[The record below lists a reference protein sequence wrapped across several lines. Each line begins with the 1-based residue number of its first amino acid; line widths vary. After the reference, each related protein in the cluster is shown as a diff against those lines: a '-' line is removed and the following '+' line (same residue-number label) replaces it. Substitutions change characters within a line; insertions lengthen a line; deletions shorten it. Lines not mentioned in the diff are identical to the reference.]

1 MNLKTLIIQPKEY
14 FKDFKAD
21 EYENKKPIKLRYLFL
36 ALIAITILNLLVT
49 NLMIPDY
56 FEQLSSAAGATGA
69 AGTTVD
75 AGTLEF
81 VKTVSKVSMWVGG
94 TVGILIWAWICVNVL
109 YFVTKIFMGFVEK
122 DEIKDKKYFKSLLY
136 FRFIVFY
143 IVSGT
148 LTIISTIILRDMNL
162 VQIAS
167 SINSILIKIWSTYF
181 LYGILKYYLQT
192 KKLHKILPTILY
204 IITLIFAIKEIVEA
218 ML

>member
-36 ALIAITILNLLVT
+36 ALVAISVLSLVVM

-56 FEQLSSAAGATGA
+56 LEQLSSAGA
-69 AGTTVD
+69 AGD
-75 AGTLEF
+75 AETLEL
-81 VKTVSKVSMWVGG
+81 VKTWTKISVWVGG

-136 FRFIVFY
+136 FRFIVFS
-143 IVSGT
+143 IASCI
-148 LTIISTIILRDMNL
+148 LSIISTIVLRDMNL

-167 SINSILIKIWSTYF
+167 SINSIFVKLWATYF

-204 IITLIFAIKEIVEA
+204 IITLIFAIKGIVET

>member
-36 ALIAITILNLLVT
+36 ALVAISVLSLVVM

-56 FEQLSSAAGATGA
+56 LEQLSSAGA
-69 AGTTVD
+69 AGD
-75 AGTLEF
+75 AETLEI
-81 VKTVSKVSMWVGG
+81 VKTWTKISVWVGG

-136 FRFIVFY
+136 FRFIVFS
-143 IVSGT
+143 IASCI
-148 LTIISTIILRDMNL
+148 LSIISTIVLRDMNL

-167 SINSILIKIWSTYF
+167 SINSIFVKLWATYF

-204 IITLIFAIKEIVEA
+204 IITLIFAIKGIVEA

>member
-36 ALIAITILNLLVT
+36 ALIAISALSLLVM

-56 FEQLSSAAGATGA
+56 LEKIGSAGAA
-69 AGTTVD
+69 VD
-75 AGTLEF
+75 AETLEF

-136 FRFIVFY
+136 FRFTIFY

-167 SINSILIKIWSTYF
+167 SINSILIKLWAAYF

-204 IITLIFAIKEIVEA
+204 IITLIFAIKDIVEA